1 MDIFAEIK
9 GLDELTQHTKFKFI
23 NNNWQMLGEKEILK
37 SWTNGM
43 IDKDGKM
50 VREFQETFHS
60 SFWEFFLFKLFQ
72 DAGFIL
78 DQSHQM
84 PDFIIKAPSDM
95 YVEAVVA
102 NIKDGG
108 RYESERTIEDQ
119 MTMLYP
125 PYMYDKFYEELD
137 ESITRNS
144 SAIHSKIKKYR
155 ESYMKRA
162 WVREDAPFLIA
173 LSSYDQVN
181 YGREYIYSMLALL
194 YGLYFDADSEK
205 YYHKGSIIKPG
216 TQDSQIQIGIFNDP
230 DYSDIS
236 AVIYSCTVSLGK
248 LTSLSISNNVPSFN
262 NVYIVRKNNL
272 KNNYQLQIVSSD
284 CPEYLEDGVFVFHN
298 PNAKHKL
305 PEELFSKL
313 HLTQFFFQDGRLDYL
328 GNATPL
334 VARLNVSKLMSSAM
348 NPYVLEQ
355 IRLYNRL

>member
-1 MDIFAEIK
+1 MVYIFNAISETKKIWRQKTDIFAEIK
-9 GLDELTQHTKFKFI
+9 GLDESTQHTKFKLI
-23 NNNWQMLGEKEILK
+23 NNNRQMLGEKEILK

-144 SAIHSKIKKYR
+144 SAIHSKIKKY
-155 ESYMKRA
+155 
-162 WVREDAPFLIA
+162 
-173 LSSYDQVN
+173 
-181 YGREYIYSMLALL
+181 
-194 YGLYFDADSEK
+194 
-205 YYHKGSIIKPG
+205 
-216 TQDSQIQIGIFNDP
+216 
-230 DYSDIS
+230 
-236 AVIYSCTVSLGK
+236 
-248 LTSLSISNNVPSFN
+248 
-262 NVYIVRKNNL
+262 
-272 KNNYQLQIVSSD
+272 
-284 CPEYLEDGVFVFHN
+284 
-298 PNAKHKL
+298 
-305 PEELFSKL
+305 
-313 HLTQFFFQDGRLDYL
+313 
-328 GNATPL
+328 
-334 VARLNVSKLMSSAM
+334 
-348 NPYVLEQ
+348 
-355 IRLYNRL
+355 